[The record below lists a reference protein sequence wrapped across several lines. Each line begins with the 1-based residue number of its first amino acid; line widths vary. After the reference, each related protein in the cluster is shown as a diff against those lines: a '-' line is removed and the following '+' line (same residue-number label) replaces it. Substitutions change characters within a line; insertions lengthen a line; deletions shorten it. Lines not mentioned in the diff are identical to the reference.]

1 MPDEIIQPIQEFHDV
16 IPTMYAVF
24 MSIIIGPHILYRF
37 TVAQLMISY
46 VPNCIN
52 PFPLSTY
59 LL

>member
-1 MPDEIIQPIQEFHDV
+1 
-16 IPTMYAVF
+16 MYAVF